1 MGKLQDKVAL
11 VTGGSSGIGRAIAH
25 RFAAEGAFVYVVGRR
40 EKELADTVTEIGANA
55 AAIQADLARAEDIE
69 ALYSR
74 ISADD
79 HTLDIIVANAG
90 RAEATPL
97 EAVDID
103 AFDAIFD
110 LNVRGAFFTVQKALP
125 ILNDNAS
132 IILVASSLAGRG
144 DPGMSIY
151 NASKAAVRS
160 LGRTFAKELMPRGI
174 RVNTLSPG
182 PVDTPIID
190 TNAPTPEAAAE
201 FRNYAAAVTPMKRLG
216 RPDELAA
223 AALFLASD
231 DSSFST
237 GMELLADGGHAEL
250 SHEV

>member
-1 MGKLQDKVAL
+1 MPKLQNKVAI

-25 RFAAEGAFVYVVGRR
+25 CFAAEGAFVYIVGRR
-40 EKELADTVTEIGANA
+40 DAELAETVAEIGASVVS
-55 AAIQADLARAEDIE
+55 IKADLAKMEDIE
-69 ALYSR
+69 AIYAR
-74 ISADD
+74 IAADGRK
-79 HTLDIIVANAG
+79 LDIIVANAG
-90 RAEATPL
+90 RADAAPL
-97 EAVDID
+97 EAVEADL
-103 AFDAIFD
+103 FDRIFD

-132 IILVASSLAGRG
+132 IIMVSSSLNVRG
-144 DPGMSIY
+144 DRGMSVY

-160 LGRTFAKELMPRGI
+160 LVRTFATELMSRGI

-190 TNAPTPEAAAE
+190 TNSPTSQAAAE
-201 FRNYAAAVTPMKRLG
+201 FRKYAAGVTPMKRLG

-237 GMELLADGGHAEL
+237 GMELRADGGHAEL
-250 SHEV
+250 SPEA